1 MTEQATSEAPACGLE
16 ETASESA
23 HVPPTGPSGD
33 TAAPQ
38 APGGKQAP
46 GGERASEPQESA
58 PQPPE
63 PEASAAPAA
72 PTATDPALPR
82 EDVPSAPLLLAV
94 EDVSDSSVTVS
105 WEPPESLGRLGLQGY
120 VLELRREGA
129 LDWEPVNV
137 RPMMV
142 TQLTVRNL
150 AVGDKFFVRVA
161 AVSSAGAGPP
171 AVLEQLVH
179 IQETIEAP
187 KIRVPRHLRQTYI
200 RQVGESINLQIP
212 FQGNPKPQVLWTHN
226 GHALDSQR
234 VSVRTGDQDSIL
246 FIRSAQRSDSGCYE
260 LTVQLKGL
268 EAKAAVNILVIGMGP
283 GEARAELPP
292 APGLMVKRVRPRESD
307 RSPIVLGVGL
317 PRAQPSSSLSGPAE
331 KPGPPSSI
339 RLLDVWSCNAAL
351 EWTPPQDTGNTELLG
366 YTVQKADEKTGR
378 WFTVLERYHPTTCTV
393 SDLIVGNSYSFRVFS
408 ENLCGLS
415 ASAAATKEL
424 AHIVKTDVV
433 AKPKSFVERD
443 FSEAPSFTQP
453 LADHTSTPGY
463 STQLSCSVRAS
474 PKVRAGALGLQSFQT
489 TLPKPEGG
497 LWGLHPGPHPS
508 QLSLTLLPQPKIIW
522 MKNKMDIQGN
532 PKYRALSE
540 QGVCTLEIRKPS
552 PFDSGVYTCKAIN
565 VLGEASV
572 DCRLEVK
579 ASATH

>member
-1 MTEQATSEAPACGLE
+1 MTGKATSEAPTRGPG

-23 HVPPTGPSGD
+23 DVGPPEPSGKVAAPESPGGD
-33 TAAPQ
+33 QAPKPQEPAPQ
-38 APGGKQAP
+38 AP
-46 GGERASEPQESA
+46 
-58 PQPPE
+58 
-63 PEASAAPAA
+63 APAA
-72 PTATDPALPR
+72 TKPAPPS

-94 EDVSDSSVTVS
+94 EDVSESSVAVS
-105 WEPPESLGRLGLQGY
+105 WEPPERLGKLGFQGY

-129 LDWEPVNV
+129 SEWVPVNA

-142 TQLTVRNL
+142 TQQTVRNL
-150 AVGDKFFVRVA
+150 ALGDKFFVRVA
-161 AVSSAGAGPP
+161 AVNSAGSGPP
-171 AVLEQLVH
+171 AVLDQPVH

-200 RQVGESINLQIP
+200 RQVGETINLQIP
-212 FQGNPKPQVLWTHN
+212 FQGNPKPQASWTHN

-234 VSVRTGDQDSIL
+234 VNVRTGDQDSIL

-260 LTVQLKGL
+260 LTVQLEGL
-268 EAKAAVNILVIGMGP
+268 EAKAAINVLVI
-283 GEARAELPP
+283 
-292 APGLMVKRVRPRESD
+292 
-307 RSPIVLGVGL
+307 
-317 PRAQPSSSLSGPAE
+317 E
-331 KPGPPSSI
+331 KPGCPSTI
-339 RLLDVWSCNAAL
+339 RLLDVWGCNAAL

-366 YTVQKADEKTGR
+366 YTVQKADRKTGQ

-415 ASAAATKEL
+415 ESAAVTKEM
-424 AHIVKTDVV
+424 AHIQKTDTV

-463 STQLSCSVRAS
+463 STQLFCSVRAS
-474 PKVRAGALGLQSFQT
+474 PK
-489 TLPKPEGG
+489 
-497 LWGLHPGPHPS
+497 
-508 QLSLTLLPQPKIIW
+508 PKIIW
-522 MKNKMDIQGN
+522 MKNKMDIQGD
-532 PKYRALSE
+532 PRYRALSE

-552 PFDSGVYTCKAIN
+552 PFDSGVYTCKAVN
-565 VLGEASV
+565 ALGEAAV

>member
-58 PQPPE
+58 PQPPD
-63 PEASAAPAA
+63 PAASAAPAD

-129 LDWEPVNV
+129 LDWVPVNV

-268 EAKAAVNILVIGMGP
+268 EAKAAVNILVI
-283 GEARAELPP
+283 
-292 APGLMVKRVRPRESD
+292 
-307 RSPIVLGVGL
+307 
-317 PRAQPSSSLSGPAE
+317 E
-331 KPGPPSSI
+331 KPGAPSSI
-339 RLLDVWSCNAAL
+339 RLLDVWSCSAAL

-366 YTVQKADEKTGR
+366 YTVQKADEKTGQ

-415 ASAAATKEL
+415 ASAAVTKEL
-424 AHIVKTDVV
+424 AHIVKTDIV

-474 PKVRAGALGLQSFQT
+474 PK
-489 TLPKPEGG
+489 
-497 LWGLHPGPHPS
+497 
-508 QLSLTLLPQPKIIW
+508 PKIIW

>member
-1 MTEQATSEAPACGLE
+1 MPGPRCPRHPGSTDPPLLIPAHSSLTPQPAPAMTGKATLEAPDCGPE

-23 HVPPTGPSGD
+23 NVPATEPSGEVAAPKSTGEEQTPKPQEPAPHVP
-33 TAAPQ
+33 APD
-38 APGGKQAP
+38 
-46 GGERASEPQESA
+46 
-58 PQPPE
+58 
-63 PEASAAPAA
+63 APAA
-72 PTATDPALPR
+72 SKPAPR
-82 EDVPSAPLLLAV
+82 SEDVPSAPLLLAV
-94 EDVSDSSVTVS
+94 EDVGDSSVTVS
-105 WEPPESLGRLGLQGY
+105 WEPPEWLGKLGFQGY

-129 LDWEPVNV
+129 LEWVPVNT

-142 TQLTVRNL
+142 TQQTVRNL
-150 AVGDKFFVRVA
+150 ALGDKFFVRVT

-171 AVLEQLVH
+171 AVLDQPVH

-200 RQVGESINLQIP
+200 RQVGEAINLQIP
-212 FQGNPKPQVLWTHN
+212 FQGNPTPRASWTHN

-234 VSVRTGDQDSIL
+234 VNVRTGDQDSIL

-260 LTVQLKGL
+260 LTVQLEGL
-268 EAKAAVNILVIGMGP
+268 EAKAAIDILVI
-283 GEARAELPP
+283 
-292 APGLMVKRVRPRESD
+292 
-307 RSPIVLGVGL
+307 
-317 PRAQPSSSLSGPAE
+317 E
-331 KPGPPSSI
+331 KPGSPSSI
-339 RLLDVWSCNAAL
+339 RLLDVWGCNAAL

-366 YTVQKADEKTGR
+366 YTVQKADKKTGQ
-378 WFTVLERYHPTTCTV
+378 WFTVLERYHPTTCTI

-415 ASAAATKEL
+415 DSAAVTKEL
-424 AHIVKTDVV
+424 AHIQKTDIV

-453 LADHTSTPGY
+453 LADHISTPGY
-463 STQLSCSVRAS
+463 STQLFCSVRAS
-474 PKVRAGALGLQSFQT
+474 PK
-489 TLPKPEGG
+489 
-497 LWGLHPGPHPS
+497 
-508 QLSLTLLPQPKIIW
+508 PKIIW
-522 MKNKMDIQGN
+522 MKNKMNIQGD
-532 PKYRALSE
+532 PKYRAISE

-579 ASATH
+579 GEGLRGDAP

>member
-1 MTEQATSEAPACGLE
+1 MPGPRCPRHPGSTDPPLLIPAHSSLTPQPAPAMTGKATLEAPDCGPE

-23 HVPPTGPSGD
+23 NVPATEPSGEVAAPKSTGEEQTPKPQEPAPHVP
-33 TAAPQ
+33 APD
-38 APGGKQAP
+38 
-46 GGERASEPQESA
+46 
-58 PQPPE
+58 
-63 PEASAAPAA
+63 APAA
-72 PTATDPALPR
+72 SKPAP
-82 EDVPSAPLLLAV
+82 PSEA
-94 EDVSDSSVTVS
+94 
-105 WEPPESLGRLGLQGY
+105 
-120 VLELRREGA
+120 LE
-129 LDWEPVNV
+129 WVPVNT

-142 TQLTVRNL
+142 TQQTVRNL
-150 AVGDKFFVRVA
+150 ALGDKFFVRVT

-171 AVLEQLVH
+171 AVLDQPVH

-200 RQVGESINLQIP
+200 RQVGEAINLQIP
-212 FQGNPKPQVLWTHN
+212 FQGNPTPRASWTHN

-234 VSVRTGDQDSIL
+234 VNVRTGDQDSIL

-260 LTVQLKGL
+260 LTVQLEGL
-268 EAKAAVNILVIGMGP
+268 EAKAAIDILVI
-283 GEARAELPP
+283 
-292 APGLMVKRVRPRESD
+292 
-307 RSPIVLGVGL
+307 
-317 PRAQPSSSLSGPAE
+317 E
-331 KPGPPSSI
+331 KPGSPSSI
-339 RLLDVWSCNAAL
+339 RLLDVWGCNAAL

-366 YTVQKADEKTGR
+366 YTVQKADKKTGQ
-378 WFTVLERYHPTTCTV
+378 WFTVLERYHPTTCTI

-415 ASAAATKEL
+415 DSAAVTKEL
-424 AHIVKTDVV
+424 AHIQKTDIV

-453 LADHTSTPGY
+453 LADHISTPGY
-463 STQLSCSVRAS
+463 STQLFCSVRAS
-474 PKVRAGALGLQSFQT
+474 PK
-489 TLPKPEGG
+489 
-497 LWGLHPGPHPS
+497 
-508 QLSLTLLPQPKIIW
+508 PKIIW
-522 MKNKMDIQGN
+522 MKNKMNIQGD
-532 PKYRALSE
+532 PKYRAISE